1 MYEST
6 FVFFWRSFKMKSG
19 WYWTVDSSSESKNPV
34 LIDNEVVEYETVV
47 ELYNSKIEEKM
58 SKIKNNELKSSLK
71 NFLKAFDDRK
81 K

>member
-1 MYEST
+1 MNTEQY
-6 FVFFWRSFKMKSG
+6 FPKI
-19 WYWTVDSSSESKNPV
+19 KN
-34 LIDNEVVEYETVV
+34 L
-47 ELYNSKIEEKM
+47 SKIEEKM